1 MRILSKLVAGAAVL
15 ATVTMISAGPALA
28 DPPKGTVPKGTDVV
42 GVGSNTTE
50 FLLDQA
56 SVDYN
61 ATVSSSAP
69 HLYSFDATNPR
80 TGAIGDNIIT
90 KVNCKPT
97 PRPNGSSSGIT
108 ALDSNLKAG
117 GDYCIDFARSSRP
130 RGSSDP
136 PKGKGGIEFVEFAT
150 DAVSYASVTGHT
162 NAPKNLTTAD
172 LTAIYSCTD
181 TKWNQV
187 GGTSS
192 ATIHPLLPQ
201 PGSGTLSFF
210 LAAIGVTTPGSC
222 VDQPATLEEN
232 EGTDP
237 IYKSANAPNEIVPF
251 SIGKWVGQAFHSAK
265 CLDAECTPVSD
276 KICDAGSGGTNE
288 FGCDVN
294 GVLGVDSINGTA
306 PTVGSGA
313 STAIN
318 PSFTADFQRGLYNVV
333 RYSTSTPDHIPAN
346 LEPFFASRSAAVK
359 GYICLDSGNLI
370 QDYGF
375 RTTPLCGLGS

>member
-28 DPPKGTVPKGTDVV
+28 DPPKGVVPKDTDIV

-50 FLLDQA
+50 YVLDQLG
-56 SVDYN
+56 VDYN
-61 ATVSSSAP
+61 ATVSSSSP
-69 HLYSFDATNPR
+69 HLYSFDATNPYN
-80 TGAIGDNIIT
+80 GDIGDNIIT

-97 PRPNGSSSGIT
+97 PRPDGSSAGIT
-108 ALDSNLKAG
+108 ALDTNLKAS

-150 DAVSYASVTGHT
+150 DAVSYASAKTT

-192 ATIHPLLPQ
+192 ATIAPYLPQ

-210 LAAIGVTTPGSC
+210 LAAIGVTTPGPC
-222 VDQPATLEEN
+222 VTQPSTLEEN
-232 EGTDP
+232 EGVDP
-237 IYKSANAPNEIVPF
+237 VFTSSDAANIIIPF
-251 SIGKWVGQAFHSAK
+251 SIGKWIAQAYHSAK
-265 CLDAECTPVSD
+265 CLNSKCVPD
-276 KICDAGSGGTNE
+276 KDVICNAGTGGTNE
-288 FGCDVN
+288 FGCDLN

-306 PTVGSGA
+306 PTTGSGK

-333 RYSTSTPDHIPAN
+333 RYDTATPDHMAPN
-346 LEPFFASRSAAVK
+346 LEPIFASRSSAVK
-359 GYICLDSGNLI
+359 GYLCSDPGNVI
-370 QDYGF
+370 QDYGY
-375 RTTPLCGLGS
+375 RTTPLCGLTS